1 MPRAY
6 ANRILDPSAAQLFQP
21 LTQMI
26 SSLPVAAHA
35 SGLIVTLSA
44 LPPLEELAQEWRS
57 LEARAHVSFFVSWSW
72 IGPWLSTLPV
82 NIRPQLVRA
91 SRGDRVLGLAVVV
104 DSLIRDLPIP
114 FGRAAWLH
122 ATGQP
127 KLDGITIE
135 HNGFLVDTDFAQS
148 VRDGM
153 LAFLMDESRPW
164 RRVSMPMLGGGL
176 QSRSMSEADTRL
188 VLTRKTKPCWVVDL
202 NKTRASVNGHLG
214 LLSTKARA
222 SLRRTLRACG
232 ALGPLQVE
240 EAKDLATARRYLA
253 SLLSLHERRWQAL
266 AVPSAFATPFAQRF
280 HAELLSEA
288 FNRGEVQLL
297 RVRAGSRDMGYLYS
311 FVHGARVSFYQ
322 SGFDY
327 ELLDSRFSIGLATLA
342 LAIEHNARQGHL
354 VFDFLGG
361 AAQYKQT
368 LATDCE
374 ELLTCVVD
382 RRGSLYETERWLRSN
397 VLPLLHRISGNAP
410 NTRRWLMKWVRRIA
424 VAASVPLLLLGLD
437 ACSASLDDAELSRS
451 AARLLGV
458 VS

>member
-1 MPRAY
+1 
-6 ANRILDPSAAQLFQP
+6 
-21 LTQMI
+21 MI
-26 SSLPVAAHA
+26 SPLPVAAHA

-44 LPPLEELAQEWRS
+44 LPPLEALAQEWRA
-57 LEARAHVSFFVSWSW
+57 LEARAHASFFVSWSW

-82 NIRPQLVRA
+82 NIRPRLVRA

-104 DSLIRDLPIP
+104 ESPIRALPIP

-122 ATGQP
+122 ATGQSR
-127 KLDGITIE
+127 LDGITIE
-135 HNGFLVDTDFAQS
+135 HNGFLVDAGCAQS

-164 RRVSMPMLGGGL
+164 RRISMPMLGGGV
-176 QSRSMSEADTRL
+176 QPHAMPEANTRL
-188 VLTRKTKPCWVVDL
+188 VQTRSSKPCWIVDL

-214 LLSTKARA
+214 LLSAKARA
-222 SLRRTLRACG
+222 SLRRTLRACE
-232 ALGPLQVE
+232 ALGPLRVE
-240 EAKDLATARRYLA
+240 EANDLATAQQFMA
-253 SLLSLHERRWQAL
+253 SLLDLHERRWKAL

-280 HAELLSEA
+280 HAELLAQA

-297 RVRAGSRDMGYLYS
+297 RVRAGSRDMGFLYN
-311 FVHGARVSFYQ
+311 FVHGDRVSFYQ

-342 LAIEHNARQGHL
+342 VAIEHNARQGHQ

-382 RRGSLYETERWLRSN
+382 RRGHLYETERWLRSN
-397 VLPLLHRISGNAP
+397 VLPVVHRISGNAP
-410 NTRRWLMKWVRRIA
+410 DTRRWLMKWVRRIA

-437 ACSASLDDAELSRS
+437 ACSVPLDDAELSRN
-451 AARLLGV
+451 AARLLV
-458 VS
+458 VSG